1 MILICPA
8 EMPRTLCTLAFPVM
22 NTHSVPN
29 TLHLTISI
37 VSSCRLL
44 WWTGAN
50 EENNFGVDGNYLMI
64 VIVKVQLLVA
74 LEVGRSRL
82 SEHILVART

>member
-1 MILICPA
+1 MILMCPA
-8 EMPRTLCTLAFPVM
+8 EMSFTLYTVAFPAM

-29 TLHLTISI
+29 TLLLTKSI

-50 EENNFGVDGNYLMI
+50 EESNFGVDGNYLMI
-64 VIVKVQLLVA
+64 VIVKVQLLVV
-74 LEVGRSRL
+74 LEVDC
-82 SEHILVART
+82 